1 MIDRFE
7 QFAGYISGIFR
18 QIQKLEREE
27 LEKWGLKGAFAQY
40 LIVMTHYP
48 EGITAA
54 QLSEVCDKDK
64 AAVSRVIAE
73 LAEKGMVKRV
83 GDKGTLY
90 RAPIALTEEGLRAAA
105 FVAERATIA
114 VAKANE
120 GLSEEHRRIMYSS
133 LGIIFSNLE
142 KVCAEGIPEKE

>member
-1 MIDRFE
+1 MVDRFE

-27 LEKWGLKGAFAQY
+27 LEKWGLRGAFAQY

-73 LAEKGMVKRV
+73 LAEKGMVQRV
-83 GDKGTLY
+83 GDQGTLY
-90 RAPIALTEEGLRAAA
+90 RAPIALTEEGRRAAD
-105 FVAERATIA
+105 FVAERATVA
-114 VAKANE
+114 VAKATE
-120 GLSEEHRRIMYSS
+120 GLSDTHRKVMYAS
-133 LGIIFSNLE
+133 LGLIFSNLE
-142 KVCAEGIPEKE
+142 KICAEGIPEA